1 MIAATA
7 GTAPSPERLG
17 PAVTA
22 ATPHLATTVKDI
34 DHMKPEDIKLNRTQ
48 RRAIMRANTRAIARI
63 RHAQYRKAQR
73 LGVSRDVMLADDAAR
88 KAARLAA
95 DAARLAAEAA
105 APTATA

>member
-1 MIAATA
+1 VR
-7 GTAPSPERLG
+7 PSP
-17 PAVTA
+17 AATA

-48 RRAIMRANTRAIARI
+48 RRAIMRANARAIARI

-73 LGVSRDVMLADDAAR
+73 LGVSRDVMLAADAAR
-88 KAARLAA
+88 K
-95 DAARLAAEAA
+95 AARLAAEAA